1 MRRRNRNSILSAGIH
16 TDETVSHQSMK
27 QGSAPVPRLR
37 PPGTLLLGQWLV
49 LLAIVGGTVSSASAQ
64 GAENS
69 STEFRI
75 SRPGQRLE
83 LTVNTSQVLK
93 LGKKIPRLFVVN
105 PEVIQVTPIAQDEV
119 QIAALTPGVT
129 QLNLWDE
136 QEQVTTWDVVVSP
149 DARQLREVLESEF
162 PDATL
167 RVRPLAKSVYIT
179 GYVPRPEMV
188 HEITTLA
195 KDYHKEVISG
205 IVVGGVQQVALHVK
219 VMEVSR
225 TKLRQLGLDWQFL
238 GEDVV
243 ITQGAGS
250 LFAQAGTPA
259 GSGGD
264 TIRFAVFGDASAFLG
279 YLQALRSQELI
290 KILSE
295 PTLVTMTG
303 RPATFLSGGSFPII
317 VPSGLGNFTV
327 QWRTYGTQ
335 VDFVPLVLGDG
346 TIRLDVRGSVSEL
359 DPSRG
364 AELAGTKVP
373 GVTERNVDTSV
384 ELQAGQSL
392 ALAGLIQNRVEATNR
407 GVPGLADVPV
417 VGRFFSRVE
426 EKSNEVELLVIV
438 TPELIAPLN
447 PHEVPPCGPG
457 QLTTSPSDKE
467 LYAYGYL
474 EVPACG
480 PSLAPGACA
489 GPLPMGGE
497 PGLPPDGMMLMGPA
511 GGIDPVFSHPRET
524 VPSPSGVSNSAVM
537 RRGPYAAPRSGSSA
551 PNPTEARR
559 PVLSGPIGYDP
570 LP

>member
-1 MRRRNRNSILSAGIH
+1 M
-16 TDETVSHQSMK
+16 VFHQLMK
-27 QGSAPVPRLR
+27 QGSAPVPRQR
-37 PPGTLLLGQWLV
+37 PPGALLLGQALV
-49 LLAIVGGTVSSASAQ
+49 LLAILGGTVSSVLAQ
-64 GAENS
+64 GGEDAALDI
-69 STEFRI
+69 RLGG
-75 SRPGQRLE
+75 RGQRLE

-93 LGKKIPRLFVVN
+93 PGKRIPRLFVAN
-105 PEVIQVTPIAQDEV
+105 PEIIQATPLAEDEI
-119 QIAALTPGVT
+119 QIAALTPGTT

-136 QEQVTTWDVVVSP
+136 QGQITTWDVLVSP

-162 PDATL
+162 PEATL

-195 KDYHKEVISG
+195 KDYHKDVISG

-225 TKLRQLGLDWQFL
+225 TKLRQLGLDWEFL
-238 GEDVV
+238 GED
-243 ITQGAGS
+243 ISLNQGTGG
-250 LFAQAGTPA
+250 LLAQAGLPPGGA
-259 GSGGD
+259 PGNSGD
-264 TIRFAVFGDASAFLG
+264 TIRFAVFGDASVFLG

-317 VPSGLGNFTV
+317 VPSGLGNFTI

-359 DPSRG
+359 DESRG

-392 ALAGLIQNRVEATNR
+392 ALAGLIQNRVEANNR
-407 GVPGLADVPV
+407 GVPLLADVPV

-426 EKSNEVELLVIV
+426 EKTNEVELLVIV

-447 PHEVPPCGPG
+447 PHELPPCGPG

-467 LYAYGYL
+467 LYGYGYL
-474 EVPACG
+474 EVPSCAPGISPETCM
-480 PSLAPGACA
+480 PSL
-489 GPLPMGGE
+489 PLGNA
-497 PGLPPDGMMLMGPA
+497 PGLPAERMMPRGSADSSDGAFSTRPPA
-511 GGIDPVFSHPRET
+511 FAAPTRQIPHPAPLRGDPQAGTLPAVAAP
-524 VPSPSGVSNSAVM
+524 SAV
-537 RRGPYAAPRSGSSA
+537 
-551 PNPTEARR
+551 EARR
-559 PVLSGPIGYDP
+559 PQLDGPIGYDP

>member
-1 MRRRNRNSILSAGIH
+1 MPRQRLSEILSFG
-16 TDETVSHQSMK
+16 K
-27 QGSAPVPRLR
+27 K
-37 PPGTLLLGQWLV
+37 PG
-49 LLAIVGGTVSSASAQ
+49 LLAVIIGAISIVWMPNTDGLAA
-64 GAENS
+64 
-69 STEFRI
+69 EFRVGH
-75 SRPGQRLE
+75 PGQRLE
-83 LTVNTSQVLK
+83 MTVNTSQVLK
-93 LGKKIPRLFVVN
+93 LGKKIPRLFVAN
-105 PEVIQVTPIAQDEV
+105 PEIIQATPLAQDEI
-119 QIAALTPGVT
+119 QIAALAPGVT

-136 QEQVTTWDVVVSP
+136 DGRVTTWDVTISP
-149 DARQLREVLESEF
+149 DVQQLREVLESEF

-179 GYVPRPEMV
+179 GYVPRPEMI
-188 HEITTLA
+188 HEIITLA
-195 KDYHKEVISG
+195 QDYHKEVLNG

-238 GEDVV
+238 SNDVS

-250 LFAQAGTPA
+250 LIAQVGKPL

-264 TIRFAVFGDASAFLG
+264 SVRFAVFGDASSFLG

-346 TIRLDVRGSVSEL
+346 TIRLDIRGSVSEL
-359 DPSRG
+359 DPIRG
-364 AELAGTKVP
+364 AELAGTRVP

-384 ELQAGQSL
+384 EMQAGQSL
-392 ALAGLIQNRVEATNR
+392 ALAGLIQNRVEANNR
-407 GVPGLADVPV
+407 GIPVLADVPM

-426 EKSNEVELLVIV
+426 EKTNEVELLVIV

-447 PHEVPPCGPG
+447 PHEIPPCGPG
-457 QLTTSPSDKE
+457 QLTASPTDKE
-467 LYAYGYL
+467 LYCYGYL

-480 PSLAPGACA
+480 VRPTGTYNQPISRMDPMPS
-489 GPLPMGGE
+489 
-497 PGLPPDGMMLMGPA
+497 A
-511 GGIDPVFSHPRET
+511 GGMTMRSNVEPDYES
-524 VPSPSGVSNSAVM
+524 SPPNAVM
-537 RRGPYAAPRSGSSA
+537 RMAPNAAPSSGS
-551 PNPTEARR
+551 PTWLSPSVSTPEARR
-559 PVLSGPIGYDP
+559 SALTGPMGYDP

>member
-1 MRRRNRNSILSAGIH
+1 M
-16 TDETVSHQSMK
+16 
-27 QGSAPVPRLR
+27 PRLR
-37 PPGTLLLGQWLV
+37 PPATALLGQAII
-49 LLAIVGGTVSSASAQ
+49 LLAILGGSVSSALAQ
-64 GAENS
+64 GGENAAE
-69 STEFRI
+69 E
-75 SRPGQRLE
+75 SRLGNRGQRLE
-83 LTVNTSQVLK
+83 LTVNTSQVLRP
-93 LGKKIPRLFVVN
+93 GKRIPRLFVAN
-105 PEVIQVTPIAQDEV
+105 PEIVQATPLAEDEI
-119 QIAALTPGVT
+119 QIAALMPGVT

-136 QEQVTTWDVVVSP
+136 DGRITTWDVLVSP
-149 DARQLREVLESEF
+149 DAKQLREVLESEF
-162 PDATL
+162 PEATL

-195 KDYHKEVISG
+195 KDYHKDVISG

-238 GEDVV
+238 GEDVI

-250 LFAQAGTPA
+250 LFAQAGNAP

-392 ALAGLIQNRVEATNR
+392 ALAGLIQNRVEANNR
-407 GVPGLADVPV
+407 GIPLLADVPV

-426 EKSNEVELLVIV
+426 EKTNEVELLVIV

-447 PHEVPPCGPG
+447 PHELPPCGPG

-474 EVPACG
+474 EVPNCG
-480 PSLAPGACA
+480 AGGSAPGACA
-489 GPLPMGGE
+489 DPVPMGSELGLPATGSMPRGPAAGNTFPVRQQAVPAPARHIPHHPLP
-497 PGLPPDGMMLMGPA
+497 
-511 GGIDPVFSHPRET
+511 
-524 VPSPSGVSNSAVM
+524 
-537 RRGPYAAPRSGSSA
+537 RSE
-551 PNPTEARR
+551 PNPTAYPGAAAPSAVEARR
-559 PVLSGPIGYDP
+559 PLLNGPIGYDP

>member
-1 MRRRNRNSILSAGIH
+1 
-16 TDETVSHQSMK
+16 
-27 QGSAPVPRLR
+27 VPRQR
-37 PPGTLLLGQWLV
+37 SPGTLLLGQAFV
-49 LLAIVGGTVSSASAQ
+49 LLAIVGGTVPGAHAQ
-64 GAENS
+64 GTES
-69 STEFRI
+69 STPEFRV
-75 SRPGQRLE
+75 SRPEPRLE
-83 LTVNTSQVLK
+83 LTVNTSRILK
-93 LGKKIPRLFVVN
+93 LGKRIPRLYVAN
-105 PEVIQVTPIAQDEV
+105 PEIIQATPLAADEV
-119 QIAALTPGVT
+119 QIAALAPGVT

-136 QEQVTTWDVVVSP
+136 HGQVTTWDVMVSP
-149 DARQLREVLESEF
+149 DAKQLRELLESEF

-195 KDYHKEVISG
+195 KDYHKEVING

-219 VMEVSR
+219 VLEVSR
-225 TKLRQLGLDWQFL
+225 TKLRQLGLDWWFL

-243 ITQGAGS
+243 IGQGSGS
-250 LFAQAGTPA
+250 LFAQAGGPP

-264 TIRFAVFGDASAFLG
+264 TVRFAVFGDASAFLG

-290 KILSE
+290 KVLSE

-303 RPATFLSGGSFPII
+303 RPATFLSGGSFPIV
-317 VPSGLGNFTV
+317 VPSGLGTYTV

-364 AELAGTKVP
+364 AELAGTRVP

-392 ALAGLIQNRVEATNR
+392 ALAGLIQNRVEASNR
-407 GVPGLADVPV
+407 GIPGLADVPV
-417 VGRFFSRVE
+417 LGRFFSRVE
-426 EKSNEVELLVIV
+426 ERTNEVELLMIV

-447 PHEVPPCGPG
+447 PHEVPLCGPG

-474 EVPACG
+474 EVPTCG
-480 PSLAPGACA
+480 PNPALGSCA
-489 GPLPMGGE
+489 EPILLGGE
-497 PGLPPDGMMLMGPA
+497 PEPLPA
-511 GGIDPVFSHPRET
+511 GTMSLESARAPTPAVLRRIERATTTQAMP
-524 VPSPSGVSNSAVM
+524 NNAVM
-537 RRGPYAAPRSGSSA
+537 PGGSNDASRSGSPLPIA
-551 PNPTEARR
+551 AEARR